1 MDSSIGKYSRLRT
14 IFHDSDRAF
23 VVAFDHGILMG
34 PVDGIQDIATSVK
47 KVVSGNPDAIQLTPP
62 LAKVLSE
69 NFLGRNSPSLIAR
82 LDTSNLWRSTPA
94 PKNGYYTDLFSVKD
108 AVRLNADAVVA
119 YLLVGFENDYDESNN
134 MKILSTIV
142 HEAHDYGMPLI
153 IEPLGLSKGYQVVRD
168 KTIISLAVRM
178 ATEIGADLLKV
189 DYTGDK
195 TSFSEIL
202 NSTTCPVL
210 IRGGPK
216 TKTVEDSMKMVLDS
230 LDLGAK
236 GIVFG
241 RNIWQSSDS
250 TMTTQIYSDFI
261 HRRITIEEAIKQLGD

>member
-62 LAKVLSE
+62 IAKVLSE

-134 MKILSTIV
+134 MKILSAIV

-153 IEPLGLSKGYQVVRD
+153 IEPLGISKGYQVVRD

>member
-34 PVDGIQDIATSVK
+34 PVDGIQDIVTSVK

-195 TSFSEIL
+195 TAFSEIL

>member
-62 LAKVLSE
+62 IAKVLSE

-134 MKILSTIV
+134 MKILSAIV

-261 HRRITIEEAIKQLGD
+261 HRKITIEEAIKQLGD

>member
-34 PVDGIQDIATSVK
+34 PVDGIQDIVTSVK

-62 LAKVLSE
+62 IAKVLSE

-134 MKILSTIV
+134 MKILSAIV

-153 IEPLGLSKGYQVVRD
+153 IEPLGISKGYQVVRD

>member
-34 PVDGIQDIATSVK
+34 PVDGIQDIVTSVK

-210 IRGGPK
+210 IRGCPK

>member
-34 PVDGIQDIATSVK
+34 PVDGIQDIVTSVK

-62 LAKVLSE
+62 IAKVLSE

-134 MKILSTIV
+134 MKILSAIV

>member
-34 PVDGIQDIATSVK
+34 PVDGIQDIVTSVK

>member
-34 PVDGIQDIATSVK
+34 PVDGIQDIVTSVK

-210 IRGGPK
+210 IRVCPK

>member
-1 MDSSIGKYSRLRT
+1 M
-14 IFHDSDRAF
+14 
-23 VVAFDHGILMG
+23 
-34 PVDGIQDIATSVK
+34 
-47 KVVSGNPDAIQLTPP
+47 
-62 LAKVLSE
+62 
-69 NFLGRNSPSLIAR
+69 
-82 LDTSNLWRSTPA
+82 
-94 PKNGYYTDLFSVKD
+94 
-108 AVRLNADAVVA
+108 
-119 YLLVGFENDYDESNN
+119 LVGFENDYDESNN
-134 MKILSTIV
+134 MKILSAIV

-153 IEPLGLSKGYQVVRD
+153 IEPLGISKGYQVVRD

>member
-1 MDSSIGKYSRLRT
+1 MDSSIGKHSRLKT
-14 IFHDSDRAF
+14 IFHDSDSAF

-34 PVDGIQDIATSVK
+34 PINGIQDISSSVK
-47 KVVSGNPDAIQLTPP
+47 NVVLGNPDAIQLTPP
-62 LAKVLSE
+62 IAKILSE

-82 LDTSNLWRSTPA
+82 LDTSNLWRSAPP

-108 AVRLNADAVVA
+108 AVRLDADAVVT
-119 YLLVGFENDYDESNN
+119 YLLVGFENDYDEANN
-134 MKILSTIV
+134 IKILSNIV

-153 IEPLGLSKGYQVVRD
+153 IEPLGISKGSQVVRD
-168 KTIISLAVRM
+168 KKIISLAVRM

-195 TSFSEIL
+195 ISFGEIL

-216 TKTVEDSMKMVLDS
+216 TKTVEDSLKMVLDS

-250 TMTTQIYSDFI
+250 TMTTQIYSNFI
-261 HRRITIEEAIKQLGD
+261 HRKITIEEAIKQLSD